1 MALRRFLK
9 TSVPAAL
16 DLASQ
21 TVMWTIEAIL
31 IGKLSASALAGYSMA
46 LQIVLVFF
54 AILLTFVV
62 GAGLIINRH
71 LGAKDSFQANHIFG
85 QAMMMGIIMALLF
98 SAIWHSGAVHLF
110 EIINEAEAASARDA
124 GTSYLRLVAYFGPFI
139 MINFIAVGILRAIGD
154 TRFSMSVNLLINFIN
169 ILLAPTLIYGLFGAP
184 RLEVRGAAIAVG
196 ISHTIGFFVTFY
208 LVRSHRTRIF
218 LSFKEL
224 TTPRLS
230 SFKELFK
237 MGLPTTVEQ
246 LTWSLGQLIVMG
258 YAGAISVTVLTTH
271 AIYMRIQNV
280 LSMGYMGFSMA
291 AMSEMG
297 QHLGAEDNDLAE
309 QTAHTAHRAMVIF
322 VFIVIAILLL
332 FAKQIVSVFT
342 NEAAVIE
349 LGKRAIF
356 LFAFAQLPKAL
367 NNVLSGNMRGAGML
381 RWLMM
386 MTIIFVIIFEIGF
399 NYVGL
404 FMFGWG
410 LIGIWSIQATDE
422 TIRFG
427 INYLWFM
434 NGSWRKKKK

>member
-224 TTPRLS
+224 T
-230 SFKELFK
+230 
-237 MGLPTTVEQ
+237 
-246 LTWSLGQLIVMG
+246 
-258 YAGAISVTVLTTH
+258 
-271 AIYMRIQNV
+271 
-280 LSMGYMGFSMA
+280 SMA